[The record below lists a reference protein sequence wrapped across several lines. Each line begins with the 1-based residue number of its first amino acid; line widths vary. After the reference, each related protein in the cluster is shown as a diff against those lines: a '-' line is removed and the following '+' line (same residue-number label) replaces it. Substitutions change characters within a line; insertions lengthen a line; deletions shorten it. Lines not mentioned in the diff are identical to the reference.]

1 MIRRNSDIE
10 IQLPDAGPTPLS
22 PESSEF
28 DVVML
33 SEEPIPPVSLP
44 PHIAARFYRKSS
56 KIRRSSVASSRRS
69 SVSSLHSHHSNASS
83 NGSPSA
89 DHIAQHLR
97 RASILESRK
106 ARLADRALH
115 AEKVRLR
122 AALAKAATRNLQI
135 EERALAA
142 QQTRERL
149 LADITAKCEDQV
161 RRAKKKAE
169 DQREKKATEE
179 ARLRLEMTE
188 KFAEAEKRRTLYRQ
202 THRRQRTSSL
212 PATEEK
218 KMSREATKSLTE
230 DAAARKIQRVWKT
243 HHAKM
248 VMQQFR
254 SLSLS
259 VDRVHDM
266 SFEEVGALLS
276 NSELLDTMTRVLR
289 LCGLQDMEGGA
300 MGERGA
306 VRTFL
311 SSYLIVTHPK
321 EVLSSDGDQEQDLIA
336 KARELLVAF
345 DQVTALLS
353 SGCCSPSVITADLQT
368 LCESHNVFFSA
379 FHAWKTHD
387 STVLIDIMVAQ
398 FVELELIWQTV
409 KNDKAGGAA
418 EDYRQGIRQNQ
429 VLLLARLKR
438 LAGPDR
444 HMEMIRGSL
453 KKAKREKKRAASKQ
467 AIPRS
472 AETAPPITDALTES
486 VASPLSESF
495 NNIDAG
501 VFQELDK
508 QRTSPHER
516 FTRILTP
523 LPENRELVHELL
535 INKEYKIEEA
545 PYTEPRKHIMNQM
558 CDTMRKE
565 VEAGHGSN
573 WTVAMAT
580 VIQDRLLRSL
590 QRGNSLYV
598 MISEVLDPKL
608 VQGQCE
614 AGTFSYDNFF
624 EFMNN
629 ILPRL
634 CAPYRDPA
642 VKAYIEDTSGDTIDR
657 LARLMGIIDLLSLDQ
672 TNFMIQLAAPQL
684 IEEAPGYEKRAFDR
698 GVTDGT
704 ISLSKTR
711 RFWRT
716 HRKIIV
722 DEMKKRDPEGIQG
735 EPHPPSAR
743 VYAQGLADTVLSN
756 AIVSADLVPETLSL
770 DRQRLER
777 LHAKS
782 FQIVATA
789 SILLTAKNLLKRD
802 ARSQWKPEA
811 DRILSL
817 DFNEITA
824 ERVQSILESTHPMPP
839 AASAQLAATIKRV
852 LGPVATACLA
862 AAPQLAVVRLESSA
876 SEIPFLSTDLHENTA
891 SMPSFS
897 DPVAKLILSRLRS
910 HVLSRL
916 SASSATERV
925 RATTTASQS
934 LAAAGMPEFVNEV
947 GKLVEELEKVR
958 EVDWL
963 CHGAISPPPSQERTW
978 LTAPHPTL
986 PIVATCSSDKTIRVY
1001 SLTNFTL
1008 LSTITGGHKRSVRTA
1023 AWKPHITGESVLA
1036 TGSFDATVGIW
1047 RRWDSYGRED
1057 GTGWGMGKEITKES
1071 ATAASKPTDADAAS
1085 DREEDEE
1092 EWRFAVLLDGH
1103 DSEVKSVSWSASGM
1117 LLATC
1122 SRDKS
1127 IWIWEDLDDGDN
1139 NFETVAVM
1147 QEHGGDVK
1155 CVAWHP
1161 TEECLASGSY
1171 DDTIRVWREDLDDW
1185 GQVACIKGHGGT
1197 VWFLDWEREKNVPRA
1212 LSSPQ
1217 AESELSA
1224 LQAKWQTQTAL
1235 SGPRLIS
1242 CSDDRTV
1249 RVWRRQPKQA
1259 QQQAALSSAATGI
1272 PSIIRPMGTDEMWE
1286 EDAVLPHAHEL
1297 PIYAVA
1303 WSKRSGLVASTGADG
1318 RIAIYE
1324 ERFITQTQTQEQTDP
1339 DAMDI
1344 TSGDGPALPRTEWVL
1359 VAVQDGAHGIY
1370 EVNHVAWAKRA
1381 DRGSGSEEEEVLV
1394 STADD
1399 GSVKVWTVTR

>member
-10 IQLPDAGPTPLS
+10 IQLPDAGPIPLS
-22 PESSEF
+22 PESLSDL
-28 DVVML
+28 DVEML
-33 SEEPIPPVSLP
+33 SEEPALPLTLP
-44 PHIAARFYRKSS
+44 PHIAARFYRKSN
-56 KIRRSSVASSRRS
+56 KVRRSSAASSRRS

-97 RASILESRK
+97 RTSILESRK

-122 AALAKAATRNLQI
+122 ATLAKAATRNLQF

-142 QQTRERL
+142 QQARERL

-161 RRAKKKAE
+161 KRAKKKAE
-169 DQREKKATEE
+169 DQREKKAAEQ
-179 ARLRLEMTE
+179 ARLRLEMAE
-188 KFAEAEKRRTLYRQ
+188 KFAEAEKRRTLYQQ

-212 PATEEK
+212 PVTEEK
-218 KMSREATKSLTE
+218 KMSREVTKSLTR
-230 DAAARKIQRVWKT
+230 DVAARKIQR
-243 HHAKM
+243 
-248 VMQQFR
+248 QFQ
-254 SLSLS
+254 SLNLS
-259 VDRVHDM
+259 VNRVRDM
-266 SFEEVGALLS
+266 SFEEVGVLLS
-276 NSELLDTMTRVLR
+276 SAKLLDTMTNVLR

-300 MGERGA
+300 LGERGA

-311 SSYLIVTHPK
+311 SSYLIVTHPQ
-321 EVLSSDGDQEQDLIA
+321 EVLSSNGDQEQDLIA
-336 KARELLVAF
+336 KARELLVVF

-353 SGCCSPSVITADLQT
+353 SGCCSPSVITADLQA

-379 FHAWKTHD
+379 FHAWKSHD
-387 STVLIDIMVAQ
+387 STVLIEIMVAQ

-418 EDYRQGIRQNQ
+418 EDYRLGIRQNQ

-444 HMEMIRGSL
+444 HMEMIRDSL

-472 AETAPPITDALTES
+472 AEVAPSTAEVTQS
-486 VASPLSESF
+486 VTSPLSESF
-495 NNIDAG
+495 NNIDAA

-516 FTRILTP
+516 FTKILTP

-535 INKEYKIEEA
+535 INKEFKIEEA
-545 PYTEPRKHIMNQM
+545 PYTEPRRQIMKQM
-558 CDTMRKE
+558 CDTMRKG
-565 VEAGHGSN
+565 VEAGHSTN

-598 MISEVLDPKL
+598 IISEVLDPKL

-634 CAPYRDPA
+634 CAPYRDPV
-642 VKAYIEDTSGDTIDR
+642 VKAYIEDTSGDAIDR
-657 LARLMGIIDLLSLDQ
+657 LARLMSIIDLLSLDQ

-698 GVTDGT
+698 DVTDGT
-704 ISLSKTR
+704 ISLGKTR
-711 RFWRT
+711 RFWRI

-735 EPHPPSAR
+735 EPRPPSAR

-756 AIVSADLVPETLSL
+756 AIVSEDLVPETLSL

-777 LHAKS
+777 LHARA

-817 DFNEITA
+817 DFNEISA

-862 AAPQLAVVRLESSA
+862 AAPQLAVVTSETSTSGASSA
-876 SEIPFLSTDLHENTA
+876 DSHVTSTST
-891 SMPSFS
+891 PSFS
-897 DPVAKLILSRLRS
+897 DPVTKLILSRLRS

-916 SASSATERV
+916 SASSASERV
-925 RATTTASQS
+925 RATTTASQN
-934 LAAAGMPEFVNEV
+934 LAGAGMPEFVNEV

-963 CHGAISPPPSQERTW
+963 CHGA
-978 LTAPHPTL
+978 
-986 PIVATCSSDKTIRVY
+986 VY
-1001 SLTNFTL
+1001 
-1008 LSTITGGHKRSVRTA
+1008 
-1023 AWKPHITGESVLA
+1023 E
-1036 TGSFDATVGIW
+1036 
-1047 RRWDSYGRED
+1047 
-1057 GTGWGMGKEITKES
+1057 
-1071 ATAASKPTDADAAS
+1071 
-1085 DREEDEE
+1085 
-1092 EWRFAVLLDGH
+1092 
-1103 DSEVKSVSWSASGM
+1103 
-1117 LLATC
+1117 
-1122 SRDKS
+1122 
-1127 IWIWEDLDDGDN
+1127 
-1139 NFETVAVM
+1139 
-1147 QEHGGDVK
+1147 
-1155 CVAWHP
+1155 
-1161 TEECLASGSY
+1161 
-1171 DDTIRVWREDLDDW
+1171 
-1185 GQVACIKGHGGT
+1185 
-1197 VWFLDWEREKNVPRA
+1197 
-1212 LSSPQ
+1212 
-1217 AESELSA
+1217 
-1224 LQAKWQTQTAL
+1224 
-1235 SGPRLIS
+1235 
-1242 CSDDRTV
+1242 
-1249 RVWRRQPKQA
+1249 
-1259 QQQAALSSAATGI
+1259 
-1272 PSIIRPMGTDEMWE
+1272 
-1286 EDAVLPHAHEL
+1286 
-1297 PIYAVA
+1297 
-1303 WSKRSGLVASTGADG
+1303 GL
-1318 RIAIYE
+1318 YE
-1324 ERFITQTQTQEQTDP
+1324 E
-1339 DAMDI
+1339 
-1344 TSGDGPALPRTEWVL
+1344 GVPA
-1359 VAVQDGAHGIY
+1359 Q
-1370 EVNHVAWAKRA
+1370 
-1381 DRGSGSEEEEVLV
+1381 
-1394 STADD
+1394 
-1399 GSVKVWTVTR
+1399 